1 MKARFLALVV
11 FIFAAAIFLGQ
22 WPAFAQTPATGTLR
36 GQVTDPSGATVS
48 GAAVLLTAPDGK
60 SLDFSTKPDGSY
72 EAVGLAPGSYTVKVV
87 AEGFGQF
94 TANNVSVKPGQ
105 VQTLKIALTLEE
117 QKIEIHVEDS
127 PTQLS
132 VDPMNNAGAIILKDK
147 DLEALSDD
155 PDELQS
161 ELQALAGPSAGPNGG
176 QIYIDG
182 FTGGQL
188 PPKASIREIRIN
200 QNPFSAEYDKLG
212 YGRIEIFTKPGTDKY
227 HGQLFLT
234 GNTAGFN
241 SRNPFEVIPDGTQP
255 PGYESTQF
263 SGSIG
268 GPITKKASFFF
279 NFERRDINDLSI
291 VSATVLDPNFNVI
304 NFSDAV
310 ANPRVRTNLSPRF
323 DYQVSKNNT
332 FNARYQYEHN
342 RQDNQGIGLFD
353 LPGNG
358 FNSLEVEQTLQ
369 LSDTQIL
376 TPKVINE
383 TRFQFIRET
392 TNQTPLN
399 FTPTVSVQQAFTDG
413 GSSQGTVR
421 DVLDRFEF
429 QNYTS
434 MALGKHFLKFGA
446 RLRANRDASVETS
459 DFNGNFTFGSRQ
471 DPTCAATGMPATCP
485 FISGLQAY
493 QITQQGLANGLSF
506 AQIAAMGGGASQ
518 YSITAGSASADVT
531 YFDAG
536 LYVQDDFHFRPNI
549 TLSYG
554 LRFESQNNISDHM
567 DFAPRVG
574 FAWGFGAK
582 AKNAAPKF
590 VLRAGFGIFYDRFT
604 YSLALQQQRLN
615 GTTQQQFL
623 VTNPHFFLADT
634 PDPSTLPAG
643 ATSPTIYRP
652 NPDLRVPTILQTG
665 ISVER
670 QLTKNANLA
679 VTYLT
684 SRGVHQFFTENINAP
699 ECVSF
704 PCDASVAPR
713 PLGGSDNIYQYQ
725 SEGIFKQNQLIINSS
740 IRLGAKLSLFGY
752 YTLNYA
758 NSDTGAGASSF
769 PSSSNNISLDYGR
782 SAFDIRHRVF
792 FGGTIGLPYAFRLSP
807 FMTASSGGPYN
818 ITTGQDLNGDSIFN
832 DRPAIATANSLPAN
846 VVTNRFGSFDVV
858 PQPGEALVPINDL
871 TGPSHFSMNLRLSKS
886 FGFGKK
892 AEATA
897 TTLGGPGGGGTF
909 GRGPG
914 GPGGRGGGGGGF
926 GGGRGGGGG
935 ADAGSTN
942 HRYNLTFSVSARN
955 IFNNVNLALPI
966 GNLSSP
972 LFGQSNGLAGAFGP
986 GGGGGGGVTANRKI
1000 DLQVTFNF

>member
-1 MKARFLALVV
+1 MRFRKAYLTILVFLAS
-11 FIFAAAIFLGQ
+11 IPAARI
-22 WPAFAQTPATGTLR
+22 PALAQAPATGTVR
-36 GQVTDPSGATVS
+36 GEVTDPSGATVA
-48 GAAVLLTAPDGK
+48 GATVLVTGPDGK
-60 SLDFSTKPDGSY
+60 SINFATNKDGVY
-72 EAVGLAPGSYTVKVV
+72 EATGLAPGAYTVKVV
-87 AEGFGQF
+87 AEGFGLF
-94 TANNVSVKPGQ
+94 TAANVAVKAGQ
-105 VQTLKIALTLEE
+105 VQTLKVTLTLEE
-117 QKIEIHVEDS
+117 QKLEIHVEDS
-127 PTQLS
+127 PTQLN
-132 VDPMNNAGAIILKDK
+132 VDPQNNAGAIILKDK

-212 YGRIEIFTKPGTDKY
+212 YGRIEVFTKPGTDKF

-241 SRNPFEVIPDGTQP
+241 SRNPFEVIPDGTEP

-291 VSATVLDPNFNVI
+291 VSATILDPNFNI
-304 NFSDAV
+304 MNFSDAV

-332 FNARYQYEHN
+332 FTARYQYERN
-342 RQDNQGIGLFD
+342 RQDNNGIGLFD
-353 LPGNG
+353 LPDTGYNE
-358 FNSLEVEQTLQ
+358 LETEQTLQ
-369 LSDTQIL
+369 VSDTQIL
-376 TPKVINE
+376 SPKIINE
-383 TRFQFIRET
+383 TLFQFIRET
-392 TNQTPLN
+392 TNQLPLN
-399 FTPTVSVQQAFTDG
+399 TVPTVSVQQAFRDG
-413 GSSQGTVR
+413 GNSQGTLR
-421 DVLDRFEF
+421 DTLDRYEF

-446 RLRANRDASVETS
+446 RLRANRDNSVETS

-471 DPTCAATGMPATCP
+471 DPSCAGSGAAGSCAI
-485 FISGLQAY
+485 ISGLQAY
-493 QITQQGLANGLSF
+493 QITQQGLANGLTF
-506 AQIAAMGGGASQ
+506 AQISAMGGGASQ
-518 YSITAGSASADVT
+518 YSVTTGNASADIT

-536 LYVQDDFHFRPNI
+536 LYVQDDFHLRPNM

-554 LRFESQNNISDHM
+554 LRFESQNNLGDHA
-567 DFAPRVG
+567 DFAPRIG
-574 FAWGFGAK
+574 FAWGLGAK
-582 AKNAAPKF
+582 SKNATPKI

-604 YSLALQQQRLN
+604 YELALQQQRLN
-615 GTTQQQFL
+615 GITQQQFL
-623 VTNPHFFLADT
+623 VTNPQFFLADT
-634 PDPSTLPAG
+634 PDPSSLPAG
-643 ATSPTIYRP
+643 ATAPTIYQA
-652 NPDLRVPTILQTG
+652 NSNLRTPYILQTG

-670 QLTKNANLA
+670 QLTKNANLS
-679 VTYLT
+679 VTYLG
-684 SRGVHQFFTENINAP
+684 SRGLHQFFSENINPP
-699 ECVSF
+699 ECPAF

-725 SEGIFKQNQLIINSS
+725 SEGVFKQNQLIVNSS
-740 IRLGAKLSLFGY
+740 IRMGTKLSLFGY

-758 NSDTGAGASSF
+758 SSDTGAGASSF
-769 PSSSNNISLDYGR
+769 PSSQNNISLDYGR

-807 FMTASSGGPYN
+807 FMIASSGTPYN

-832 DRPAIATANSLPAN
+832 DRPTFASGNSIPSN

-858 PQPGEALVPINDL
+858 PQPGEALVPVNEL
-871 TGPSHFSMNLRLSKS
+871 TGPGRFSLNLRLSKS
-886 FGFGKK
+886 FGFGQK
-892 AEATA
+892 AERTATA
-897 TTLGGPGGGGTF
+897 IGGPGAGGTF

-914 GPGGRGGGGGGF
+914 GGGGRGGGGGG
-926 GGGRGGGGG
+926 GGRGGGF
-935 ADAGSTN
+935 DAGATN

-955 IFNNVNLALPI
+955 IFNNVNLSTPI

-972 LFGQSNGLAGAFGP
+972 LFGQSNGISGGFGP
-986 GGGGGGGVTANRKI
+986 GGGAATSNRKI
-1000 DLQVTFNF
+1000 DLQVSFSF